1 MKIKWFRKKKKKNTV
16 TYPLFDFPIDHDQ
29 LSVVCWDK
37 SKLDLFH
44 ILSFLLFL

>member
-1 MKIKWFRKKKKKNTV
+1 MKIKWFRKKRKIL

-29 LSVVCWDK
+29 LSVICWDK
-37 SKLDLFH
+37 SKLHLFH